1 MCKKVDGLA
10 FSVSSLIKKKVFAL
24 LFNQGV
30 FVCEVVWFS
39 YYACIK
45 EPMEHL
51 FVVKEILF
59 MYAGRKKPKFYS
71 KSVLIVLLPCFQVLS
86 LLF

>member
-1 MCKKVDGLA
+1 M
-10 FSVSSLIKKKVFAL
+10 
-24 LFNQGV
+24 
-30 FVCEVVWFS
+30 CEVVWFS

-59 MYAGRKKPKFYS
+59 MYAGRKKTKILQQIGAYRFIALFS
-71 KSVLIVLLPCFQVLS
+71 GAVTFILVMNRCLIFLLSC
-86 LLF
+86 